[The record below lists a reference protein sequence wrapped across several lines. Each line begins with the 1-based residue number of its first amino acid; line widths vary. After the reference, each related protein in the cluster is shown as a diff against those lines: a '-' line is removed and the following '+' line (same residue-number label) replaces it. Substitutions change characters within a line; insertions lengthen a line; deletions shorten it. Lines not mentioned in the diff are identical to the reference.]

1 MGKLKLIK
9 YIYTTYLFNQI
20 LRIPL
25 KTTINNSKIV
35 AQFNT
40 KGAELCSLKNKLN
53 NREYIWEG
61 SADFWGKHSPVLF
74 PIVGTLRN
82 NTYNY
87 NNKEYNLSRH
97 GFARDCDFKIVYQQ
111 ENEVVF
117 SLEYDDA
124 TLKIYPFQFELQLKY
139 SLTETTLTI
148 GYTIINKDKVAI
160 PFSIGAHPA
169 FALPTNFENY
179 SLQFQEQETLKCY
192 VLENDLV
199 SDKNFNIHLDT
210 KKLPLSYTTFEN
222 DALIFKSLKSKE
234 ITIVE
239 NQKEILK
246 VSFSDFENL
255 GIWTKV
261 NAPFICIEPWLGYS
275 DTINSNGKIEE
286 KDGIQIVKENEQFE
300 CSFTIAIL

>member
-1 MGKLKLIK
+1 MGILKLIK

-20 LRIPL
+20 LRIQL
-25 KTTINNSKIV
+25 KTIINNSKIS

-40 KGAELCSLKNKLN
+40 KGAELCSLKNTQTN
-53 NREYIWEG
+53 QEYIWEG
-61 SADFWGKHSPVLF
+61 NAEFWGKHSPVLF

-82 NTYNY
+82 NTYHY
-87 NNKEYNLSRH
+87 NNKEYKLLRH
-97 GFARDCDFKIVYQQ
+97 GFARDCNFKIIYQQ

-124 TLKIYPFQFELQLKY
+124 TLKVYPFQFELQLKY
-139 SLTETTLTI
+139 NLTETTLTI
-148 GYTIINKDKVAI
+148 SYTIINKDKVAI

-169 FALPTNFENY
+169 FALPNNFENY
-179 SLQFQEQETLKCY
+179 SLQFQEQETLQCY

-199 SDKNFNIHLDT
+199 SDTNFDITLANKN
-210 KKLPLSYTTFEN
+210 LPLSYSTFEN

-239 NQKEILK
+239 NQKDILK
-246 VSFSDFENL
+246 VSFSDFQNL

-275 DTINSNGKIEE
+275 DTINSNGNIEE
-286 KDGIQIVKENEQFE
+286 KDGIQIVKENEKFE
-300 CSFTIAIL
+300 CSFTIELL